1 MKRENDTVIKKLD
14 DANTNYQKLENQ
26 NYDLII
32 RNKSVVSSQEN
43 FQKEVIKQNQTLI
56 INEQKLREQLNKN
69 LQELDYL
76 KEERESIKK
85 LMNEA
90 VNKCSSLIKEKNDL
104 ENDIINKTNI
114 IENLKNSN
122 HLLHRNIVKSN
133 LSNSKLEESKT

>member
-1 MKRENDTVIKKLD
+1 MD